1 MCPEFDMMEANK
13 YAFKSIGHK
22 CEYENYGDFTYC
34 DRSGQCSI
42 DVLTDEPRGVY
53 EPGSTS
59 GIDTNR
65 EFHVKQ
71 EFHQTDGVFTSY
83 STTLS

>member
-1 MCPEFDMMEANK
+1 MMEANK

-22 CEYENYGDFTYC
+22 CEYSNYGDFTYC
-34 DRSGQCSI
+34 DRSGQCTI